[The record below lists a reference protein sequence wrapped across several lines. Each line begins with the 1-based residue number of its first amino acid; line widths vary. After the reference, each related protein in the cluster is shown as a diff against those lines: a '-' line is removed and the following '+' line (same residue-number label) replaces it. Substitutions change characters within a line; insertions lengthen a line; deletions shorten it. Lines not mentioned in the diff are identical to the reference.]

1 MSPRPAVAPQPLR
14 RGLGL
19 IRVSKERDGMTSP
32 DVQRHA
38 IAEYAERRGIEIV
51 GWVEGIDE
59 SGSRAK
65 SAWWAKLDAS
75 VARMEAGEVD
85 TIVVWKFSRT
95 ARHRLR
101 WAVALDRVD
110 TAGGSLESATE
121 QTDATPSGRFARGML
136 GELNAYQAE
145 LIGETWREAHER
157 RIREGLPPTGGH
169 RFGYAQEAHAASCA
183 GRECTRRRAHG
194 PYRPDPVTG
203 SVLAEAYRLYL
214 AGQGFAR
221 ICRWLNEN
229 GHVDGRE
236 RWTFQGVQRMLDNGF
251 AAGLLG
257 RTVTVGGR
265 RRVPQP
271 WEREYVEGAHEGVI
285 DADTWAAYIAA
296 RVERRPKR
304 VPRERMAWMLVGL
317 LRCGDCGGP
326 MHSKMSGGR
335 GIYVCS
341 RASVTTGLRTNSVNA
356 QRLDD
361 FVGEWV
367 LKLAGDVDARLA
379 AEAKNTARRDDA
391 EFVIRRTR
399 ARLEQADARL
409 ANLTIKVADGTVSD
423 AAYRIAVDAIEADRA
438 EAAELLRVSA
448 PNPVEQRAPVEL
460 PEDLAAL
467 WPRLTAEQRN
477 TLLRPILDRVV
488 VQPAEA
494 KGARLAQRFSIVPR
508 WEA

>member
-1 MSPRPAVAPQPLR
+1 MSVRPVRQALPVR

-19 IRVSKERDGMTSP
+19 IRVSREREGMTSP

-38 IAEYAERRGIEIV
+38 IQEYAASRGIEIV

-59 SGSRAK
+59 SGSKSK

-169 RFGYAQEAHAASCA
+169 RFGYEQEPHAASCA
-183 GRECTRRRAHG
+183 GRECLRTRAHG

-203 SVLAEAYRLYL
+203 PALAECYQRYL
-214 AGQGFAR
+214 RGEGFAR
-221 ICRWLNEN
+221 ITRYLNES
-229 GHVDGRE
+229 GHTDGRE
-236 RWTFQGVQRMLDNGF
+236 RLTFSGLRTILDSGF

-257 RTVTVGGR
+257 RTITVGGR
-265 RRVPQP
+265 RKVPVP
-271 WEREYVEGAHEGVI
+271 WEREYVDGAHEPII
-285 DADTWAAYIAA
+285 DAETWAAYVAA
-296 RVERRPKR
+296 REKR
-304 VPRERMAWMLVGL
+304 SGRQVGDRVSFMLAGL

-326 MHSKMSGGR
+326 MHSKVSAGK

-341 RASVTTGLRTNSVNA
+341 RASITTGLRSNSVNA
-356 QRLDD
+356 ERVEAVVEDWLFSFAADLDGRIA
-361 FVGEWV
+361 VSA
-367 LKLAGDVDARLA
+367 KQA
-379 AEAKNTARRDDA
+379 AKRDDA
-391 EFVIRRTR
+391 EFVLRRAR
-399 ARLEQADARL
+399 ARLEQADDRIAT
-409 ANLTIKVADGTVSD
+409 LTLKVADGTVSD
-423 AAYRIAVDAIEADRA
+423 SAYRAAVEAIEVDRA
-438 EAAELLRVSA
+438 EAAALLRTSV
-448 PNPVEQRAPVEL
+448 PNPAEQAAPAAV
-460 PEDLAAL
+460 PTDLAAL
-467 WPRLTAEQRN
+467 WPTLDATERN
-477 TLLRPILDRVV
+477 LLLRPLVDHVLVPPSSRETRYSRTFQV
-488 VQPAEA
+488 
-494 KGARLAQRFSIVPR
+494 VPR